1 MMLLDSK
8 GLARC
13 INNKI
18 TRITERLEETDDSMR
33 RMTED
38 VKRSQRDF
46 MEDMDRQFK
55 NLGP

>member
-1 MMLLDSK
+1 MLLDSK
-8 GLARC
+8 GLARR

>member
-1 MMLLDSK
+1 MLLDSK